1 MSKSAEESSL
11 LLRSKSPECDPREEK
26 CRFRKTMMSRVNL
39 SSWHKGLLIV
49 ILCLCAKPLAAAQ
62 VVSALETAPEEGRGW
77 LSLRSNALADVA
89 LVPNLGAEAFI
100 GEHWSW
106 EIAGY
111 GAWWA
116 KPRANFFWH
125 LRGLETEVKYWLGQ
139 REQGGRGHHIGLYG
153 QLFDYDFQTGG
164 RGILGDRPHY
174 GVGVA
179 YGYGWSLG
187 RQWTLEATIGV
198 GYLHG
203 LFREYGK
210 QTNGCFPWKATK
222 QIDFVGPTKL
232 SLSLVYRLW

>member
-1 MSKSAEESSL
+1 
-11 LLRSKSPECDPREEK
+11 
-26 CRFRKTMMSRVNL
+26 MSRVNL
-39 SSWHKGLLIV
+39 SSWHKGVLIAV
-49 ILCLCAKPLAAAQ
+49 LSLCVKPLTAES
-62 VVSALETAPEEGRGW
+62 VVPPSEPVPEEGRGW

-100 GEHWSW
+100 GERWSW
-106 EIAGY
+106 ELTGY
-111 GAWWA
+111 GAWLT
-116 KPRANFFWH
+116 KPRANFFWR
-125 LRGLETEVKYWLGQ
+125 LRGVETEVKYWLGQ

-153 QLFDYDFQTGG
+153 QLFDYDFQVGG
-164 RGILGDRPHY
+164 RGALGDRPHY

-187 RQWTLEATIGV
+187 GPWTIEATIGI

-203 LFREYGK
+203 IFREYGK
-210 QTNGCFPWKATK
+210 QTNDCFPWKATR